1 MLLLLFEPEVEQS
14 GPHGA
19 QGRAPVP
26 AGEDDL
32 LPCGKG
38 RPGNLWVRAGRGS
51 LGRCSCWQCISRPFS
66 KRLSPCRPLT
76 GIAAFSSELLLTS
89 GITLHVR
96 IFVKTAV
103 QHKDKKS
110 GIFSGR
116 TCGFSRRR
124 APSSLGRL
132 GCKLG
137 GGSARGTRVPQ
148 AVGACA
154 LWLFMNSSRV
164 PRS

>member
-1 MLLLLFEPEVEQS
+1 MGTGREGVLGVLPFLAVHLLAL
-14 GPHGA
+14 
-19 QGRAPVP
+19 
-26 AGEDDL
+26 
-32 LPCGKG
+32 
-38 RPGNLWVRAGRGS
+38 
-51 LGRCSCWQCISRPFS
+51 S
-66 KRLSPCRPLT
+66 KLLSPCQPLT

-116 TCGFSRRR
+116 TCGFSCRR
-124 APSSLGRL
+124 APSSPGRL

-137 GGSARGTRVPQ
+137 GGSACGRG
-148 AVGACA
+148 C
-154 LWLFMNSSRV
+154 
-164 PRS
+164 PRELGLVICGYL